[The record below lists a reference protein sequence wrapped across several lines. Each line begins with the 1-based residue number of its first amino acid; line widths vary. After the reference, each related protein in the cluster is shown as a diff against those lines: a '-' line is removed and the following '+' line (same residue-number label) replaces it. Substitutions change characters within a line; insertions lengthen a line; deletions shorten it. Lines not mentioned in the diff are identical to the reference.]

1 MNSIRC
7 YGKLQYIII
16 MKEIIRDELQM
27 LQNQS
32 SLPMVPFV
40 VTDGI
45 ILERILSGHIIKE
58 KETKKFIISGTEC
71 YFGFLA

>member
-1 MNSIRC
+1 
-7 YGKLQYIII
+7 
-16 MKEIIRDELQM
+16 M

-71 YFGFLA
+71 YFGFLAWTELSK

>member
-1 MNSIRC
+1 
-7 YGKLQYIII
+7 
-16 MKEIIRDELQM
+16 M

-58 KETKKFIISGTEC
+58 KETKKLLFQELNVISD
-71 YFGFLA
+71 FLLGMIYRNNTTLK

>member
-1 MNSIRC
+1 
-7 YGKLQYIII
+7 
-16 MKEIIRDELQM
+16 M

-45 ILERILSGHIIKE
+45 ILVLSGHIIKE

-71 YFGFLA
+71 YFGFLAWNDLSK

>member
-1 MNSIRC
+1 
-7 YGKLQYIII
+7 
-16 MKEIIRDELQM
+16 M

-58 KETKKFIISGTEC
+58 KETKNLLFQELNVISD
-71 YFGFLA
+71 FLLGMIYRNNTTLK

>member
-1 MNSIRC
+1 
-7 YGKLQYIII
+7 
-16 MKEIIRDELQM
+16 M

-45 ILERILSGHIIKE
+45 ILDRILSGHIINE

-71 YFGFLA
+71 YFGFLAWNDLSK